1 MSHGSPVPAGRAA
14 GQSLLA
20 KPKWAPALLALGCT
34 SRVGAAH
41 IFGIAQLP
49 CLPPP
54 GVLPAHEVSAYP
66 MSLGS
71 SVPACLAIGGVTPPV
86 GVSLADTRRAAGATA
101 GRLPRRPT
109 CCFAALPASS
119 LAHSIA
125 RGTIRALA
133 RVPLPLA
140 SLTFDE
146 IVHRRLL
153 LLRRRRCRCRP
164 PLHPCPAGLAV
175 P

>member
-1 MSHGSPVPAGRAA
+1 MHVPAPSSPAH
-14 GQSLLA
+14 SLLLCL
-20 KPKWAPALLALGCT
+20 APLCCLVLLVYSSNPCRTEALYRQAVRRGGAIWRSPSGCQPCWPWVAQ
-34 SRVGAAH
+34 VGFAQH
-41 IFGIAQLP
+41 TFFGVAQLL

-54 GVLPAHEVSAYP
+54 CVPPALDVSAYP

-71 SVPACLAIGGVTPPV
+71 SVPACLAIGGVAPPV
-86 GVSLADTRRAAGATA
+86 GVSLADTRRAAGALA

-119 LAHSIA
+119 LAHSIV

-140 SLTFDE
+140 SLT
-146 IVHRRLL
+146 L
-153 LLRRRRCRCRP
+153 
-164 PLHPCPAGLAV
+164 
-175 P
+175 